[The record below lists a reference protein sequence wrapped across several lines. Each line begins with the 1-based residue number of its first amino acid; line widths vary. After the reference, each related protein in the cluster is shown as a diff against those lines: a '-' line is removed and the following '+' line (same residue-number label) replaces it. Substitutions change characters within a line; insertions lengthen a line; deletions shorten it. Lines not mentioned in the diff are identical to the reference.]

1 MSFDFIKEGIFV
13 DRISLSVNGEHN
25 VQNALASLAVA
36 DLLHL
41 PLEVSKQGL
50 KDFKG
55 TDRRFQHKGEFQ
67 GVTVIDDYA
76 HHPTEIKATL
86 EAAAHYPHRQ
96 LWCVFQPHTYTRTK
110 ALFPEFAEAL
120 SHAEHVILAD
130 IYAARETDTL
140 GISSEDLADALR
152 EKGTDV
158 YYFPTF
164 EEIEDFC
171 RTNCREGDLLITMG
185 AGNVVNIG
193 EALLGQ

>member
-1 MSFDFIKEGIFV
+1 M
-13 DRISLSVNGEHN
+13 
-25 VQNALASLAVA
+25 
-36 DLLHL
+36 
-41 PLEVSKQGL
+41 
-50 KDFKG
+50 
-55 TDRRFQHKGEFQ
+55 
-67 GVTVIDDYA
+67 TVIDDYA

-96 LWCVFQPHTYTRTK
+96 LWCVFQASHLYPDQGFVPGIRRGALTRG
-110 ALFPEFAEAL
+110 ACDPGRYLRSPGDRH
-120 SHAEHVILAD
+120 S
-130 IYAARETDTL
+130 